1 MCNFREPLGDT
12 MRELF
17 YLLGWGQLFLRETF
31 LVGYCPGEEFPR
43 RQLSGGN
50 HPGGSHPEGTFLWGK
65 LP

>member
-1 MCNFREPLGDT
+1 

-31 LVGYCPGEEFPR
+31 LGGYCPGEEIPR

-50 HPGGSHPEGTFLWGK
+50 HPGGSHPEGTFLRGK

>member
-1 MCNFREPLGDT
+1 